1 LFNVLIFSIS
11 YLVFLQ
17 ENPDGLI
24 KLFSLRSIVIFANQ
38 GLENEEKYME
48 KIWNLKKQG
57 DPNEIKHLSAALNV
71 NMTIARLLVQR
82 RITTFNE
89 AKAFFRPRLSD
100 LLDPFLMKDM
110 DKAVAR
116 LELAIANQEKVLVY
130 GDYDV
135 DGTTSVAL
143 MYTFLKPRLNHI
155 EYYIPDRY
163 SEGYGVSPKS
173 IDYAADNGFSLIIAL
188 DCGIKAVDKIT
199 DAKNRGL
206 DFVICDHHNPDD
218 EVPPA
223 IAVLDP
229 KQADCNY
236 PYKELSGCGVGFKL
250 LQAYCQKNEVEMEE
264 IYDLLDLVVVS
275 IASDI
280 VPITGENRVL
290 AYYGL
295 KKLNSNPGMGLQ
307 TIINLAGINGTEIT
321 ISDIVFKIG
330 PRLNASGRIEHG
342 KKSVQI
348 LVSIDEDKSDTLGE
362 EIDSFNEIR
371 KTLDRDITQDALDM
385 IEKDP
390 DMKNMNSTVL
400 YNRDWHKGVVGIVA
414 SRVTEQY
421 YRPTIILTE
430 SNGMA
435 TGSARSVKDFDL
447 YEAIGQC
454 SDLLESYGGHMY
466 AAGLTLRIENIPEF
480 CRRFEEIVTRQLTD
494 LSQVQSIEVD
504 AKITLSEITPRFY
517 RILKQFAPYGPHN
530 MTPVFVT
537 EDVFDAGTSRLV
549 GKNKEHLKLDLVE
562 PDVNSGIFPGIAFN
576 QSDKFDLITSGLPF
590 DVCYSITENEYR
602 GKTSLQL
609 FIRDI
614 KKRDI
619 F

>member
-1 LFNVLIFSIS
+1 M
-11 YLVFLQ
+11 
-17 ENPDGLI
+17 D
-24 KLFSLRSIVIFANQ
+24 R
-38 GLENEEKYME
+38 
-48 KIWNLKKQG
+48 IWNLKKQG
-57 DPNEIKHLSAALNV
+57 DQNEVKHLSAALNV
-71 NMTIARLLVQR
+71 NMVIARLLVQR
-82 RITTFNE
+82 GIKTYPE

-100 LLDPFLMKDM
+100 LHDPFLMKDM
-110 DKAVAR
+110 DKAIAR
-116 LELAIANQEKVLVY
+116 LDQAIENNEKVIVY

-143 MYTFLKPRLNHI
+143 VYSFLKQRIKDI

-163 SEGYGVSPKS
+163 SEGYGISPKS
-173 IDYAADNGFSLIIAL
+173 IDYAVEKGVTLIVAL
-188 DCGIKAVDKIT
+188 DCGIKAVEKI
-199 DAKNRGL
+199 AKAKERGI
-206 DFVICDHHNPDD
+206 DFIICDHHNPDD

-223 IAVLDP
+223 VAVLDA
-229 KQADCNY
+229 KQSDCNY

-250 LQAYCQKNEVEMEE
+250 LQAYCKRHEIDYEE
-264 IYDLLDLVVVS
+264 IYDLLDLVAVS
-275 IASDI
+275 IAADI

-295 KKLNSNPGMGLQ
+295 KKLNSNPGIGLQ
-307 TIINLAGINGTEIT
+307 TIINFAGISGTEIT

-348 LVSIDEDKSDTLGE
+348 LVSTDEDKSDLLGE
-362 EIDSFNEIR
+362 EIDTFNEIR
-371 KTLDRDITQDALDM
+371 KTLDRDITQDALDT
-385 IEKDP
+385 IENSPEFKG
-390 DMKNMNSTVL
+390 KNSTVL

-430 SNGMA
+430 SNGLA
-435 TGSARSVKDFDL
+435 TGSARSVRDFDL

-466 AAGLTLRIENIPEF
+466 AAGLTMKIENIPEF
-480 CRRFEEIVTRQLTD
+480 RQRFEEIVTKQITD
-494 LSQVQSIEVD
+494 KQQIQSIEVD
-504 AKITLSEITPRFY
+504 AKIALSEITPRFY
-517 RILKQFAPYGPHN
+517 RILKQFAPFGPHN

-549 GKNKEHLKLDLVE
+549 GKNQEHLKLDLVE

-576 QSDKFDLITSGLPF
+576 QSDAYDVITSGSPF
-590 DVCYSITENEYR
+590 DVCYSINENEYR
-602 GKTSLQL
+602 GKTNLQL

-614 KKRDI
+614 KKREFLD
-619 F
+619 

>member
-1 LFNVLIFSIS
+1 M
-11 YLVFLQ
+11 
-17 ENPDGLI
+17 D
-24 KLFSLRSIVIFANQ
+24 R
-38 GLENEEKYME
+38 
-48 KIWNLKKQG
+48 IWDFKTQG
-57 DPNEIKHLSAALNV
+57 DQNEVKHLSAALNV
-71 NMTIARLLVQR
+71 NMVIARLLVQR
-82 RITTFNE
+82 GIKTFNE
-89 AKAFFRPRLSD
+89 ARSFFRPRLSD
-100 LLDPFLMKDM
+100 LHDPFLMKDM
-110 DKAVAR
+110 EKAVER
-116 LELAIANQEKVLVY
+116 LDKAIANKEKVMVY

-135 DGTTSVAL
+135 DGTTSVAM
-143 MYTFLKPRLNHI
+143 MYTFLESRIENI

-163 SEGYGVSPKS
+163 SEGYGISPKS
-173 IDYAADNGFSLIIAL
+173 IDYAEENGFSLIIVL
-188 DCGIKAVDKIT
+188 DCGIKAVEKIAN
-199 DAKNRGL
+199 AKERGL
-206 DFVICDHHNPDD
+206 DFIICDHHNPD
-218 EVPPA
+218 ESVPPA
-223 IAVLDP
+223 VAVLDP
-229 KQADCNY
+229 KQPDCKY

-250 LQAYCQKNEVEMEE
+250 LQAYCQKNDIDPEE
-264 IYDLLDLVVVS
+264 IYDLLDLLVVS

-280 VPITGENRVL
+280 VPLTGENRVL

-295 KKLNSNPGMGLQ
+295 KKLNSNPGIGLQ
-307 TIINLAGINGTEIT
+307 TIINFAGLNGSEIT
-321 ISDIVFKIG
+321 VSDIVFKIG

-348 LVSIDEDKSDTLGE
+348 LVANDEDKSDLLGE

-385 IEKDP
+385 IANSEELKD
-390 DMKNMNSTVL
+390 MNSTVL

-414 SRVTEQY
+414 SRVTEQF

-430 SNGMA
+430 SNGLA
-435 TGSARSVKDFDL
+435 TGSARSVRDFDL

-466 AAGLTLRIENIPEF
+466 AAGLTMKIENIPEF
-480 CRRFEEIVTRQLTD
+480 RQRFEEIVTNQITD
-494 LSQVQSIEVD
+494 MQQVQTIEVD
-504 AKITLSEITPRFY
+504 AKITLSEITPRFF
-517 RILKQFAPYGPHN
+517 RILKQFAPFGPHN

-549 GKNKEHLKLDLVE
+549 GKNSEHLKLDLVE

-576 QSDKFDLITSGLPF
+576 QSDKFPLITSGLPF

-602 GKTSLQL
+602 GKTNLQL

>member
-1 LFNVLIFSIS
+1 MDKV
-11 YLVFLQ
+11 
-17 ENPDGLI
+17 
-24 KLFSLRSIVIFANQ
+24 
-38 GLENEEKYME
+38 
-48 KIWNLKKQG
+48 WNLKKQG
-57 DPNEIKHLSAALNV
+57 DLNDVKHLSAALNV
-71 NMTIARLLVQR
+71 NMVLARLLVQR
-82 RITTFNE
+82 GIKTFNE

-100 LLDPFLMKDM
+100 LHDPFLMKDM

-116 LELAIANQEKVLVY
+116 LDTAIANKEKVIVY

-135 DGTTSVAL
+135 DGTTSVAM
-143 MYTFLKPRLNHI
+143 MYSFLKSRIDEI

-163 SEGYGVSPKS
+163 SEGYGISPKS
-173 IDYAADNGFSLIIAL
+173 ISYAIDNGFTLIVAL
-188 DCGIKAVDKIT
+188 DCGIKAVEKIA
-199 DAKNRGL
+199 DAKSRGL
-206 DFVICDHHNPDD
+206 DFIICDHHNPDN
-218 EVPPA
+218 EIPPA
-223 IAVLDP
+223 VAVLDP
-229 KQADCNY
+229 KRVDCSY

-250 LQAYCQKNEVEMEE
+250 LQAFCQKNNIEQEE
-264 IYDLLDLVVVS
+264 IYDLLDLLVVS

-295 KKLNSNPGMGLQ
+295 KKLNFNPGIGLQ
-307 TIINLAGINGTEIT
+307 TIINLAGIADTEIT

-348 LVSIDEDKSDTLGE
+348 LVSDDEEKSDLIGE

-371 KTLDRDITQDALDM
+371 KTLDRDITQDAIEM
-385 IEKDP
+385 IERSVDLKD
-390 DMKNMNSTVL
+390 KNSTVL

-430 SNGMA
+430 SNGLA
-435 TGSARSVKDFDL
+435 TGSARSVRDFDL

-466 AAGLTLRIENIPEF
+466 AAGLTMRIENIPSFRE
-480 CRRFEEIVTRQLTD
+480 RFEEIVTKQIT
-494 LSQVQSIEVD
+494 SVQQIQSIDID
-504 AKITLSEITPRFY
+504 AKIALSEITPKFY
-517 RILKQFAPYGPHN
+517 HILKQFAPFGPHN
-530 MTPVFVT
+530 MTPLFIT

-549 GKNKEHLKLDLVE
+549 GKNQEHIKLDLVE
-562 PDVNSGIFPGIAFN
+562 PDVNSGIFPGIAFS
-576 QSDKFDLITSGLPF
+576 QSQAFEAITSGTPF
-590 DVCYSITENEYR
+590 DVCYTIVENEYR

-609 FIRDI
+609 YIKDI
-614 KKRDI
+614 KIRNI

>member
-1 LFNVLIFSIS
+1 M
-11 YLVFLQ
+11 
-17 ENPDGLI
+17 D
-24 KLFSLRSIVIFANQ
+24 
-38 GLENEEKYME
+38 

-57 DPNEIKHLSAALNV
+57 DQNEVKHLSAALNV
-71 NMTIARLLVQR
+71 NMVIARLLVQR
-82 RITTFNE
+82 GIKTYNE

-100 LLDPFLMKDM
+100 LHDPFLMKDM

-116 LELAIANQEKVLVY
+116 LEKAINNQEKVIVY

-143 MYTFLKPRLNHI
+143 MYLFLQQRIKEI

-163 SEGYGVSPKS
+163 SEGYGISPKS
-173 IDYAADNGFSLIIAL
+173 IDYAVDNGYTLVVAL
-188 DCGIKAVDKIT
+188 DCGIKAVDKI
-199 DAKNRGL
+199 AKAKERGL
-206 DFVICDHHNPDD
+206 DFIICDHHNPG
-218 EVPPA
+218 EKVPEA
-223 IAVLDP
+223 AAVLDP
-229 KQADCNY
+229 KQPGCNY

-250 LQAYCQKNEVEMEE
+250 LQAYSKKNNVEYEE
-264 IYDLLDLVVVS
+264 IYDLLDLVAVS
-275 IASDI
+275 IAADI

-295 KKLNSNPGMGLQ
+295 KKLNSNPGVGLQ
-307 TIINLAGINGTEIT
+307 TIINFAGINGTEIT

-348 LVSIDEDKSDTLGE
+348 LVSDDEDKSDLLGE

-371 KTLDRDITQDALDM
+371 KTLDRDITLDALDM
-385 IEKDP
+385 IEKSEEL
-390 DMKNMNSTVL
+390 KSMNSTVL

-421 YRPTIILTE
+421 YRPTVILTE
-430 SNGMA
+430 SNGLA
-435 TGSARSVKDFDL
+435 TGSARSVRDFDL

-466 AAGLTLRIENIPEF
+466 AAGLTMKIENIPEF
-480 CRRFEEIVTRQLTD
+480 RRRFEEIVTAQITD
-494 LSQVQSIEVD
+494 KQQVQSIDVD
-504 AKITLSEITPRFY
+504 AKITLSEITPRFF

-530 MTPVFVT
+530 MLPIFVT

-576 QSDKFDLITSGLPF
+576 QSEAYNLITSGSPF
-590 DVCYSITENEYR
+590 DVCYSIHENEYR
-602 GKTSLQL
+602 GKTNLQL
-609 FIRDI
+609 YVRDI

>member
-1 LFNVLIFSIS
+1 
-11 YLVFLQ
+11 
-17 ENPDGLI
+17 
-24 KLFSLRSIVIFANQ
+24 
-38 GLENEEKYME
+38 ME

-57 DPNEIKHLSAALNV
+57 DANEIKHLSAALNV

-82 RITTFNE
+82 DIKTFNE

-100 LLDPFLMKDM
+100 LHDPFLMKDM
-110 DKAVAR
+110 EKAVER
-116 LELAIANQEKVLVY
+116 LKLAIARQEKILIY

-143 MYTFLKPRLNHI
+143 VYTFLKSRINHL
-155 EYYIPDRY
+155 EYYIPNRY
-163 SEGYGVSPKS
+163 SEGYGISNKS
-173 IDYAADNGFSLIIAL
+173 IDFAVENGFSLVIAL
-188 DCGIKAVDKIT
+188 DCGIKAVEKIT
-199 DAKNRGL
+199 DARHRGV
-206 DFVICDHHNPDD
+206 DFIICDHHNPD
-218 EVPPA
+218 EMVPPA
-223 IAVLDP
+223 VAVLDP
-229 KQADCNY
+229 KQSDCNY
-236 PYKELSGCGVGFKL
+236 PYKELSGCGVGFKFM
-250 LQAYCQKNEVEMEE
+250 QAYCKKNNIEPEE

-307 TIINLAGINGTEIT
+307 TIINLAGINGNDIT

-348 LVSIDEDKSDTLGE
+348 LVSIDEDKSDLLGE

-385 IEKDP
+385 IEKDEM
-390 DMKNMNSTVL
+390 MKYMNSTVL

-414 SRVTEQY
+414 SRVTEQF
-421 YRPTIILTE
+421 YRPTVILTE
-430 SNGMA
+430 SNGLA

-454 SDLLESYGGHMY
+454 SDLLESYGGHLY

-480 CRRFEEIVTRQLTD
+480 RRRFEEIVTSQLTD
-494 LSQVQSIEVD
+494 LSQVQTIDAD

-517 RILKQFAPYGPHN
+517 RILKQFAPFGPHN
-530 MTPVFVT
+530 MTPVFIT

-549 GKNKEHLKLDLVE
+549 GKNQEHLKLDLVE

-609 FIRDI
+609 FIKDI

>member
-1 LFNVLIFSIS
+1 M
-11 YLVFLQ
+11 
-17 ENPDGLI
+17 D
-24 KLFSLRSIVIFANQ
+24 R
-38 GLENEEKYME
+38 
-48 KIWNLKKQG
+48 IWNLKKQG
-57 DPNEIKHLSAALNV
+57 DQNEVKHLSAALNV
-71 NMTIARLLVQR
+71 NMVIARLLVQR
-82 RITTFNE
+82 GIKTYNE

-100 LLDPFLMKDM
+100 LHDPFLMKDM
-110 DKAVAR
+110 DKAVER
-116 LELAIANQEKVLVY
+116 LERAVNNQEKVIVY

-143 MYTFLKPRLNHI
+143 MYLFLQQRIKEI

-163 SEGYGVSPKS
+163 SEGYGISPKS
-173 IDYAADNGFSLIIAL
+173 IDYAVENGYTLVVAL
-188 DCGIKAVDKIT
+188 DCGIKAVDKI
-199 DAKNRGL
+199 AKAKERGL
-206 DFVICDHHNPDD
+206 DFIICDHHNPGDT
-218 EVPPA
+218 VPDA
-223 IAVLDP
+223 AAVLDP
-229 KQADCNY
+229 KQPGCTY

-250 LQAYCQKNEVEMEE
+250 LQAYSQKNNVEFED
-264 IYDLLDLVVVS
+264 IYDLLDLVAVS
-275 IASDI
+275 IAADI

-295 KKLNSNPGMGLQ
+295 KKLNSNPGVGLQ
-307 TIINLAGINGTEIT
+307 TIINFAGINGTEIT

-348 LVSIDEDKSDTLGE
+348 LVSDDEDKSDLLGE

-371 KTLDRDITQDALDM
+371 KTLDRDITLDALDM
-385 IEKDP
+385 IEKSEEL
-390 DMKNMNSTVL
+390 KSMNSTVL

-414 SRVTEQY
+414 SRVTEQF
-421 YRPTIILTE
+421 YRPTVILTE
-430 SNGMA
+430 SNGLA
-435 TGSARSVKDFDL
+435 TGSARSVRDFDL

-466 AAGLTLRIENIPEF
+466 AAGLTMRIENIPEF
-480 CRRFEEIVTRQLTD
+480 RRRFEDIVTAQITDRQ
-494 LSQVQSIEVD
+494 QVQSLDVD
-504 AKITLSEITPRFY
+504 AKITLSEITPRFF

-530 MTPVFVT
+530 MLPIFVT

-576 QSDKFDLITSGLPF
+576 QSEAYNLITSGSPF
-590 DVCYSITENEYR
+590 DVCYSIHENEYR
-602 GKTSLQL
+602 GKTNLQL
-609 FIRDI
+609 YIRDI

>member
-1 LFNVLIFSIS
+1 MR
-11 YLVFLQ
+11 
-17 ENPDGLI
+17 ENC
-24 KLFSLRSIVIFANQ
+24 KAERHN
-38 GLENEEKYME
+38 ME

-57 DPNEIKHLSAALNV
+57 DQNEVKHLSAALNV
-71 NMTIARLLVQR
+71 NMVIARLLVQR
-82 RITTFNE
+82 GIKTFNE

-100 LLDPFLMKDM
+100 LHDPFLMKDM
-110 DKAVAR
+110 DKAVDR
-116 LELAIANQEKVLVY
+116 LEKAIKNQEKVIVY

-135 DGTTSVAL
+135 DGTTSVAM
-143 MYTFLKPRLNHI
+143 MYSFLKPRIKDI

-163 SEGYGVSPKS
+163 SEGYGISPKS
-173 IDYAADNGFSLIIAL
+173 IDYAVNSGYTLVVAL
-188 DCGIKAVDKIT
+188 DCGIKAVEKI
-199 DAKNRGL
+199 AKAKERGL
-206 DFVICDHHNPDD
+206 DFIICDHHNPDD

-223 IAVLDP
+223 EAVLDP
-229 KQADCNY
+229 KQKDCNY

-250 LQAYCQKNEVEMEE
+250 LQAYCQKYKLEPEE
-264 IYDLLDLVVVS
+264 IYDLLDLLVVS

-295 KKLNSNPGMGLQ
+295 KKINSNPGIGLQ
-307 TIINLAGINGTEIT
+307 TIINFAGLNGSEIT

-348 LVSIDEDKSDTLGE
+348 LVSNDEDKSDLLGE

-371 KTLDRDITQDALDM
+371 KTLDRDITQDALD
-385 IEKDP
+385 IISNSDELKA
-390 DMKNMNSTVL
+390 MNSTVL

-414 SRVTEQY
+414 SRVTEQF

-430 SNGMA
+430 SNGLA
-435 TGSARSVKDFDL
+435 TGSARSIRDFDL

-466 AAGLTLRIENIPEF
+466 AAGLTMKIENIPEF
-480 CRRFEEIVTRQLTD
+480 KRRFEDIVTSQITD
-494 LSQVQSIEVD
+494 LQQMQTIEID
-504 AKITLSEITPRFY
+504 AKIPLSEITPRFY
-517 RILKQFAPYGPHN
+517 RILKQFAPFGPHN
-530 MTPVFVT
+530 MTPVFMT

-549 GKNKEHLKLDLVE
+549 GKNEEHLKLDLVE
-562 PDVNSGIFPGIAFN
+562 PDVNSGIFQGIAFN
-576 QSDKFDLITSGLPF
+576 QSDAYEVITSGLPF
-590 DVCYSITENEYR
+590 DVCYSIAENEYR
-602 GKTSLQL
+602 GKKNLQL
-609 FIRDI
+609 YIRDI
-614 KKRDI
+614 KRRDI

>member
-1 LFNVLIFSIS
+1 
-11 YLVFLQ
+11 
-17 ENPDGLI
+17 
-24 KLFSLRSIVIFANQ
+24 
-38 GLENEEKYME
+38 ME
-48 KIWNLKKQG
+48 KVWNYKKQG
-57 DPNEIKHLSAALNV
+57 DQNEVKHLSAALNV
-71 NMTIARLLVQR
+71 SIVIARLLVQR
-82 RITTFNE
+82 GITTFND

-100 LLDPFLMKDM
+100 LHDPFLMKDM
-110 DKAVAR
+110 DKAVTR
-116 LELAIANQEKVLVY
+116 LEKAIANKEKVIIY

-135 DGTTSVAL
+135 DGTTSVAM
-143 MYTFLKPRLNHI
+143 MYSFLKNRIENI

-163 SEGYGVSPKS
+163 SEGYGISPKS
-173 IDYAADNGFSLIIAL
+173 INYAIDNGFTLVVAL
-188 DCGIKAVDKIT
+188 DCGIKAVEKIA
-199 DAKNRGL
+199 DAKERGL
-206 DFVICDHHNPDD
+206 DFIICDHHNPDN

-229 KQADCNY
+229 KQSDCNY

-250 LQAYCQKNEVEMEE
+250 LQAFCQKNNLEQEE

-295 KKLNSNPGMGLQ
+295 KKLNFNPGIGLQ
-307 TIINLAGINGTEIT
+307 TIINLAGIGDTEIT

-348 LVSIDEDKSDTLGE
+348 LVSQDEEKSDLIGE

-371 KTLDRDITQDALDM
+371 KTLDRDITQEAIEM
-385 IEKDP
+385 IEKNEHL
-390 DMKNMNSTVL
+390 KNMNSTVL

-414 SRVTEQY
+414 SRVTESY
-421 YRPTIILTE
+421 YRPSIILTE
-430 SNGMA
+430 SNGLA
-435 TGSARSVKDFDL
+435 TGSARSVRDFDL
-447 YEAIGQC
+447 YEAIAKC

-466 AAGLTLRIENIPEF
+466 AAGLTMKIENIPAFRE
-480 CRRFEEIVTRQLTD
+480 RFEEIVTNQITD
-494 LSQVQSIEVD
+494 KQQIQSID
-504 AKITLSEITPRFY
+504 IDTKIALSEITPRFY
-517 RILKQFAPYGPHN
+517 RILKQFAPFGPHN

-537 EDVFDAGTSRLV
+537 EDVFDAGTSRRV
-549 GKNKEHLKLDLVE
+549 GKNQEHLKLDLVE

-576 QSDKFDLITSGLPF
+576 QSDAYEAITSGTPF
-590 DVCYSITENEYR
+590 DICYTIAENEFR
-602 GKTSLQL
+602 GKTNLQL
-609 FIRDI
+609 YIKDIKIRDI
-614 KKRDI
+614 

>member
-1 LFNVLIFSIS
+1 
-11 YLVFLQ
+11 
-17 ENPDGLI
+17 
-24 KLFSLRSIVIFANQ
+24 
-38 GLENEEKYME
+38 ME
-48 KIWNLKKQG
+48 KVWNLKKQG
-57 DPNEIKHLSAALNV
+57 DQNELKHLSAALNV
-71 NMTIARLLVQR
+71 NMVIARLLVQR
-82 RITTFNE
+82 GIKTFNE
-89 AKAFFRPRLSD
+89 AKSFFRPRLSD
-100 LLDPFLMKDM
+100 LHDPFLMKDM
-110 DKAVAR
+110 DKAVVR
-116 LELAIANQEKVLVY
+116 LEQAIEKQEKVIIY

-143 MYTFLKPRLNHI
+143 MYSFLKSRVREM

-163 SEGYGVSPKS
+163 SEGYGISPKS
-173 IDYAADNGFSLIIAL
+173 IDYAVENGFTLVIAL
-188 DCGIKAVDKIT
+188 DCGIKAVDKIAN
-199 DAKNRGL
+199 AKERGL
-206 DFVICDHHNPDD
+206 DFIVCDHHNPDN

-223 IAVLDP
+223 AAVLDP
-229 KQADCNY
+229 KQVDCSY

-250 LQAYCQKNEVEMEE
+250 AQAFCQKNKLEEEE
-264 IYDLLDLVVVS
+264 IYDYLDLVAVS

-295 KKLNSNPGMGLQ
+295 KKLNSNPGIGLQ

-348 LVSIDEDKSDTLGE
+348 LVSEDEEKSDIIGE
-362 EIDSFNEIR
+362 EIDEFNEIR
-371 KTLDRDITQDALDM
+371 KTLDRDITQEALDM
-385 IEKDP
+385 IGNSEELKS
-390 DMKNMNSTVL
+390 MNSTVL

-414 SRVTEQY
+414 SRVTEQF
-421 YRPTIILTE
+421 YRPTVILTE
-430 SNGMA
+430 SNGLA
-435 TGSARSVKDFDL
+435 TGSARSVRDFDL

-466 AAGLTLRIENIPEF
+466 AAGLTMKIENIPAF
-480 CRRFEEIVTRQLTD
+480 RQRFEEIVTSQITD
-494 LSQVQSIEVD
+494 MQQIQTIDVD
-504 AKITLSEITPRFY
+504 AIIPLSEITPRFY
-517 RILKQFAPYGPHN
+517 RILKQFAPFGPHN
-530 MTPVFVT
+530 MLPVFVT

-549 GKNKEHLKLDLVE
+549 GKNQEHLKLDLVE

-576 QSDKFDLITSGLPF
+576 QSDAYDLITSGLPF

-602 GKTSLQL
+602 GKTNLQL
-609 FIRDI
+609 FIKDI

>member
-1 LFNVLIFSIS
+1 MLQNS
-11 YLVFLQ
+11 YLFQ
-17 ENPDGLI
+17 YERA
-24 KLFSLRSIVIFANQ
+24 FYIFAHSS
-38 GLENEEKYME
+38 EKLHQRSMD

-57 DPNEIKHLSAALNV
+57 DQNEVKHLSAALNV
-71 NMTIARLLVQR
+71 NMVIARLLVQR
-82 RITTFNE
+82 GIKTYNE

-100 LLDPFLMKDM
+100 LHDPFLMKDM
-110 DKAVAR
+110 DKAVER
-116 LELAIANQEKVLVY
+116 LERAVNNQEKVIVY

-135 DGTTSVAL
+135 DGTTSVAM
-143 MYTFLKPRLNHI
+143 MYLFLKERINEI

-163 SEGYGVSPKS
+163 SEGYGISPKS
-173 IDYAADNGFSLIIAL
+173 IDYAVDNGYTLVVAL
-188 DCGIKAVDKIT
+188 DCGIKAVDKI
-199 DAKNRGL
+199 AKAKERGL
-206 DFVICDHHNPDD
+206 DFIICDHHNPADVIPD
-218 EVPPA
+218 A
-223 IAVLDP
+223 AAVLDP
-229 KQADCNY
+229 KQPGCNY

-250 LQAYCQKNEVEMEE
+250 LQAYSKRNNIDYEE
-264 IYDLLDLVVVS
+264 IYDLLDLAAVS
-275 IASDI
+275 IAADI

-295 KKLNSNPGMGLQ
+295 KKLNSNPGVGLQ
-307 TIINLAGINGTEIT
+307 TIINFAGISGTEIT

-348 LVSIDEDKSDTLGE
+348 LVSDDEDKSDLLGE

-371 KTLDRDITQDALDM
+371 KTLDRDITLDALDM
-385 IEKDP
+385 IEKSAEL
-390 DMKNMNSTVL
+390 KSMNSTVL

-430 SNGMA
+430 SNGLA
-435 TGSARSVKDFDL
+435 TGSARSVRDFDL

-466 AAGLTLRIENIPEF
+466 AAGLTMKIENIPEF
-480 CRRFEEIVTRQLTD
+480 RRRFEEIVTSQITD
-494 LSQVQSIEVD
+494 KQQVQTIDVD
-504 AKITLSEITPRFY
+504 AKITLSEITPRFF
-517 RILKQFAPYGPHN
+517 RILKQFAPFGPHN
-530 MTPVFVT
+530 MMPIFVT

-562 PDVNSGIFPGIAFN
+562 PDVNSGIFAGIAFN
-576 QSDKFDLITSGLPF
+576 QSEAYNLITSGSPF
-590 DVCYSITENEYR
+590 DVCYSIHENEYR
-602 GKTSLQL
+602 GKINLQL
-609 FIRDI
+609 YVRDI